1 MTVVATQTASSIPQR
16 VAILDWTR
24 IRADLDSRGMALTG
38 PLLNP
43 NECRSLGDAYSDDTL
58 YRKRV
63 IMGRHGFGSGEY
75 KYYEYPLPPAVA
87 ALREAMYPRLAC
99 VANEWTSTLG
109 TTAFPPTLARMVEY
123 CRARGQARPTP
134 LILRYS
140 AGDYNCLHQDVY
152 GEAVFPIQLTVLLS
166 DPQREF
172 EGGEFV
178 LVEQRPR
185 KQSRV
190 EVVSLARGEGVLF
203 AVRNR
208 PVRGSRG
215 TYKASVRHGVATV
228 RSGERIALGIIFH
241 EAAC

>member
-1 MTVVATQTASSIPQR
+1 MRVVTTPTAPSIPARVAT
-16 VAILDWTR
+16 LDWAR
-24 IRADLDSRGMALTG
+24 IQADLDSRGVAVTG

-43 NECRSLGDAYSDDTL
+43 NECRSLGEAYPDDSP
-58 YRKRV
+58 YRSRV

-75 KYYEYPLPPAVA
+75 KYYEYPLPPTVA

-99 VANEWTSTLG
+99 VANEWASMLG

-134 LILRYS
+134 LILRYG

-152 GEAVFPIQLTVLLS
+152 GEVVFPIQLTVLLS
-166 DPQREF
+166 DPRREF
-172 EGGEFV
+172 DGGEFV

-185 KQSRV
+185 RQSRV

-203 AVRNR
+203 AVRSR

-215 TYKASVRHGVATV
+215 TYKASLRHGVATV
-228 RSGERIALGIIFH
+228 RSGERMALGIIFH
-241 EAAC
+241 EST